1 MMRLADR
8 YPYGTAAFLIL
19 LLAIVSGIAHLAFSL
34 RRQSES
40 PDLIFAIFAQTH
52 EEPYRRV
59 LPEFE
64 EKHGVRVQMQRVGY
78 RALQSR
84 LQAALLTGADV
95 PDVVEIMEGSMGY
108 FTRGPLEDVGFVD
121 MTKLLHEEG
130 LYERMVESRYSLWS
144 SRGHIFAVPHD
155 VHPVCL
161 CYRSDLIAE
170 LGIDV
175 SALKT
180 WDDFVAM
187 GRRITKDLDGDGYP
201 DRYALDMPVNSE
213 VVLRILLLQRG
224 GQLFDPEGRVVMD
237 SDIVADTVV
246 WYVRQSVGPERI
258 GYESGWG
265 QSLAKAVTDG
275 LVLFYACPDWRTR
288 QFELDVPHLHG
299 KMGLMPLPAWEPG
312 GRRTSTW
319 GGTGLVITKA
329 CRNPELAWKFAQFL
343 YLDKGELGKRFRG
356 MNIITP
362 LKEAW
367 DMPEFNEPRP
377 FFGGLAIGKIYAEL
391 APETPPYY
399 VSPYTELANGKLLE
413 TYLSA
418 AARYGSKGE
427 EGLEEYVR
435 GELKRNADYV
445 RKIIARNVFLKT
457 DGENSDGS

>member
-1 MMRLADR
+1 VRLANK

-19 LLAIVSGIAHLAFSL
+19 MLAIASGIAHVAFSL
-34 RRQSES
+34 RRRSES
-40 PDLIFAIFAQTH
+40 PDLVFAIFAQVH

-59 LPEFE
+59 IPEFE
-64 EKHGVRVQMQRVGY
+64 QKHGVKVQLQRVSS

-84 LQAALLTGADV
+84 LQSALLTGADV
-95 PDVVEIMEGSMGY
+95 PDVVEVLEGSMGY
-108 FTRGPLEDVGFVD
+108 FTRGPLEDVGFMD
-121 MTKLLHEEG
+121 MTQRLHEEG

-155 VHPVCL
+155 VHPVSL
-161 CYRSDLIAE
+161 CYRTDLIAE

-213 VVLRILLLQRG
+213 TVIRVLALQRG
-224 GQLFDPEGRVVMD
+224 GQLFDPDGRLVMD
-237 SDIVADTVV
+237 SEIVADTLA
-246 WYVRQSVGPERI
+246 WYVRQSVGPNRI
-258 GYESGWG
+258 GYEAGWG
-265 QSLAKAVTDG
+265 QSLAKAVSDG
-275 LVLFYACPDWRTR
+275 LVLFYICPDWRTR

-299 KMGLMPLPAWEPG
+299 KLGLIPLPAWEPG

-319 GGTGLVITKA
+319 GGTGLAITKA
-329 CRNPELAWKFAQFL
+329 CRNPELAWEFAQFL
-343 YLDKGELGKRFRG
+343 YLDKAELGKRFRA
-356 MNIITP
+356 MNIVTP

-377 FFGGLAIGKIYAEL
+377 FFGGQAIGTLYAEL

-399 VSPYTELANGKLLE
+399 MSPYVLLANGKLLE

-418 AARYGSKGE
+418 AARYRDEGE
-427 EGLEEYVR
+427 EGLDEYVR
-435 GELKRNADYV
+435 DELRRNADYV
-445 RKIIARNVFLKT
+445 RKIVARNVFLKAT
-457 DGENSDGS
+457 EEDGDGA